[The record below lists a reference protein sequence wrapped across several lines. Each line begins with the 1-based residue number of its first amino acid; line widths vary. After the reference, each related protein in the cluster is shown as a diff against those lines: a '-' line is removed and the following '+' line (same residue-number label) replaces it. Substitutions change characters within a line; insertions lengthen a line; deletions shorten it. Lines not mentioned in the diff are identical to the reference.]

1 MITGLHLLD
10 CMGVDAVELRL
21 RSRACAI
28 AYPPP
33 AQQAAA
39 AAAAAAGVTRVTN
52 LLNSNRRLVL
62 YRRV

>member
-39 AAAAAAGVTRVTN
+39 AAAAAGVTRVTN